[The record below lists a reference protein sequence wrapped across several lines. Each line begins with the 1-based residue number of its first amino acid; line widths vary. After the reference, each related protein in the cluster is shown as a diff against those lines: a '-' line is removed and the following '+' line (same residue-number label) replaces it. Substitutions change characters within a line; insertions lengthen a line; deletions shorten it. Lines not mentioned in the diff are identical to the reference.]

1 MGVDYYNV
9 LKVNRNANEEDLKK
23 SYRRMAMKWH
33 PDKNPTSKKE
43 AEAKFKQ
50 ISEAYDV
57 LSDPQRRQIYDQ
69 FGEEGLKSTDLPTA
83 AETTT
88 AQQHHQHQQQKSY
101 SSSNSEFRYY
111 PRDAEDIFA
120 EFFGESGD
128 AFGGGSSGR
137 TRGDGGGDGV
147 GVGRRFKSAEA
158 GSQANNRKTPP
169 TNRKT
174 PHPPPPPVNRKAP
187 AIESKL
193 ACTLEELYKGA
204 KKKMRI
210 SRVVPDDFG
219 KPKTVQEILKIDIKP
234 GWKRGTKITF
244 PEKGNQEPGVTPADL
259 IFVVDE
265 KPHSVFKR
273 DGNDLI
279 VEKQVSLIDAL
290 TGLTIS
296 VTTLDGRNL
305 TIPVLDIVKPGQEIV
320 IPNEGMPTKDPLKRG
335 DLRVSFE
342 ILFPSMLTSEQK
354 NDLRRVL
361 GGS

>member
-9 LKVNRNANEEDLKK
+9 LKVNRNANEDDLKK

-69 FGEEGLKSTDLPTA
+69 YGEEGLKSADLPTA
-83 AETTT
+83 AETA
-88 AQQHHQHQQQKSY
+88 AQHRSY

-128 AFGGGSSGR
+128 TFGGASGGSSGR
-137 TRGDGGGDGV
+137 TTRGDGGGGRD
-147 GVGRRFKSAEA
+147 RRFKSADA
-158 GSQANNRKTPP
+158 GSQANRKTKTPP
-169 TNRKT
+169 
-174 PHPPPPPVNRKAP
+174 PANRKAP

-219 KPKTVQEILKIDIKP
+219 LVYLNLDLVNAID
-234 GWKRGTKITF
+234 
-244 PEKGNQEPGVTPADL
+244 Q
-259 IFVVDE
+259 
-265 KPHSVFKR
+265 
-273 DGNDLI
+273 
-279 VEKQVSLIDAL
+279 
-290 TGLTIS
+290 IS
-296 VTTLDGRNL
+296 FDWET
-305 TIPVLDIVKPGQEIV
+305 Q
-320 IPNEGMPTKDPLKRG
+320 
-335 DLRVSFE
+335 
-342 ILFPSMLTSEQK
+342 
-354 NDLRRVL
+354 
-361 GGS
+361 

>member
-1 MGVDYYNV
+1 MGIDYYNV
-9 LKVNRNANEEDLKK
+9 LKVSRNANEDDLKK

-69 FGEEGLKSTDLPTA
+69 YGEEGLKSSDLPTA
-83 AETTT
+83 AETA
-88 AQQHHQHQQQKSY
+88 AQQRSY
-101 SSSNSEFRYY
+101 SSGNSEFRYY

-120 EFFGESGD
+120 EFFGASESTFDGSTG
-128 AFGGGSSGR
+128 ASSGR
-137 TRGDGGGDGV
+137 TRGDGGGG
-147 GVGRRFKSAEA
+147 GGRRFKSAEA
-158 GSQANNRKTPP
+158 GSQANRKTPP
-169 TNRKT
+169 A
-174 PHPPPPPVNRKAP
+174 NRKAP

-219 KPKTVQEILKIDIKP
+219 RPKTVQEILKIDIKP
-234 GWKRGTKITF
+234 GWKKGTKITF

-265 KPHSVFKR
+265 KPHSVYKR

-279 VEKQVSLIDAL
+279 VEKEISLIDAL
-290 TGLTIS
+290 TG
-296 VTTLDGRNL
+296 VTVSLVTLDGRNL

-342 ILFPSMLTSEQK
+342 ILFPSRLTSEQK
-354 NDLRRVL
+354 NDLKRVL

>member
-1 MGVDYYNV
+1 MGIDYYNV
-9 LKVNRNANEEDLKK
+9 LKVTRNANEDDLKK

-33 PDKNPTSKKE
+33 PDKNPNSNNE

-50 ISEAYDV
+50 ISEAYEV

-69 FGEEGLKSTDLPTA
+69 YGEEGLKSSDLPTA
-83 AETTT
+83 AETA
-88 AQQHHQHQQQKSY
+88 AQNRSY
-101 SSSNSEFRYY
+101 SSEFPYY
-111 PRDAEDIFA
+111 PRDAEDIFE
-120 EFFGESGD
+120 EFFREDSYPG
-128 AFGGGSSGR
+128 GR
-137 TRGDGGGDGV
+137 TRGDGGHGGDG
-147 GVGRRFKSAEA
+147 RRKFKSAEA
-158 GSQANNRKTPP
+158 GSQANRKT
-169 TNRKT
+169 
-174 PHPPPPPVNRKAP
+174 PPVNRKAP

-219 KPKTVQEILKIDIKP
+219 RPKTVQEILKIDIKP
-234 GWKRGTKITF
+234 GWKKGTKITF

-279 VEKQVSLIDAL
+279 VEKKVSLIDAL
-290 TGLTIS
+290 TGVTIS
-296 VTTLDGRNL
+296 LTTLDGRNL
-305 TIPVLDIVKPGQEIV
+305 TIPVLDIVRPGQEIV

-335 DLRVSFE
+335 ELRVNFE
-342 ILFPSMLTSEQK
+342 ILFPSRLTSEQK
-354 NDLRRVL
+354 NDLKRVL

>member
-9 LKVNRNANEEDLKK
+9 LKVSRNANEDDLKK

-57 LSDPQRRQIYDQ
+57 LSDPQRRRIYDQ
-69 FGEEGLKSTDLPTA
+69 YGEDGLKSADLPTA
-83 AETTT
+83 AETA
-88 AQQHHQHQQQKSY
+88 AQQRSY

-120 EFFGESGD
+120 EFFGASGD
-128 AFGGGSSGR
+128 NFGGGSSGR
-137 TRGDGGGDGV
+137 TPGDGGGG
-147 GVGRRFKSAEA
+147 GRRFKSAEA
-158 GSQANNRKTPP
+158 GSQANRKTPSP
-169 TNRKT
+169 A
-174 PHPPPPPVNRKAP
+174 NRKAP
-187 AIESKL
+187 DIESKL
-193 ACTLEELYKGA
+193 ACTLEELYKGG

-210 SRVVPDDFG
+210 SRLVPDEFG

-234 GWKRGTKITF
+234 GWKRGTKIKF

-265 KPHSVFKR
+265 KPHSVYTR

-279 VEKQVSLIDAL
+279 VEKKVSLIDAL

-296 VTTLDGRNL
+296 LTTLDGRNL
-305 TIPVLDIVKPGQEIV
+305 TIPVLDIVNPGQEIV

-342 ILFPSMLTSEQK
+342 ILFPSRLTSEQK
-354 NDLRRVL
+354 NDLKRVL
-361 GGS
+361 G

>member
-9 LKVNRNANEEDLKK
+9 LKVSRNANEDDLKK

-69 FGEEGLKSTDLPTA
+69 YGEEGLKSADLPTA
-83 AETTT
+83 AETA
-88 AQQHHQHQQQKSY
+88 AQQQRSY
-101 SSSNSEFRYY
+101 SSRNSDFRYY

-120 EFFGESGD
+120 EFFGASGD
-128 AFGGGSSGR
+128 TFGGGSSGR
-137 TRGDGGGDGV
+137 TSGDGV
-147 GVGRRFKSAEA
+147 GGGGGGGGGGRRFKSAEA
-158 GSQANNRKTPP
+158 GSHANKKTPPATRKTPSA
-169 TNRKT
+169 
-174 PHPPPPPVNRKAP
+174 NRKAP
-187 AIESKL
+187 DIESKL
-193 ACTLEELYKGA
+193 ACTLEELYKGG

-210 SRVVPDDFG
+210 SRVVPDEFG
-219 KPKTVQEILKIDIKP
+219 KPKTVQEILKIDLKP
-234 GWKRGTKITF
+234 GWKKGTKITF

-259 IFVVDE
+259 TFVVDE
-265 KPHSVFKR
+265 KPHPVYTR

-279 VEKQVSLIDAL
+279 VEKKVSLIEAL

-296 VTTLDGRNL
+296 LTTLDGRNL
-305 TIPVLDIVKPGQEIV
+305 TVPVLDIVKPGQEIV

-342 ILFPSMLTSEQK
+342 ILFPSRLTSEQK
-354 NDLRRVL
+354 NDLKRVL
-361 GGS
+361 G

>member
-9 LKVNRNANEEDLKK
+9 LKVNRNANEDDLKK

-33 PDKNPTSKKE
+33 PDKNPTNKKE

-57 LSDPQRRQIYDQ
+57 LSDLHRRQIYDQ
-69 FGEEGLKSTDLPTA
+69 FGEEGLKSTDLPSA
-83 AETTT
+83 AP
-88 AQQHHQHQQQKSY
+88 QQQRTY

-137 TRGDGGGDGV
+137 TRGDG
-147 GVGRRFKSAEA
+147 VGRRFKSAEA
-158 GSQANNRKTPP
+158 GSQANRKTPP
-169 TNRKT
+169 
-174 PHPPPPPVNRKAP
+174 PPNRKAP

-219 KPKTVQEILKIDIKP
+219 L
-234 GWKRGTKITF
+234 
-244 PEKGNQEPGVTPADL
+244 
-259 IFVVDE
+259 
-265 KPHSVFKR
+265 
-273 DGNDLI
+273 
-279 VEKQVSLIDAL
+279 VSLI
-290 TGLTIS
+290 
-296 VTTLDGRNL
+296 
-305 TIPVLDIVKPGQEIV
+305 PDIVNAI
-320 IPNEGMPTKDPLKRG
+320 DPSR
-335 DLRVSFE
+335 
-342 ILFPSMLTSEQK
+342 
-354 NDLRRVL
+354 
-361 GGS
+361 

>member
-1 MGVDYYNV
+1 LDQMGVDYYNV
-9 LKVNRNANEEDLKK
+9 LKVNRNANEDDLKK

-69 FGEEGLKSTDLPTA
+69 YGEEGLKSTDLPTA
-83 AETTT
+83 AET
-88 AQQHHQHQQQKSY
+88 AAHQQQRSY

-137 TRGDGGGDGV
+137 TRGDGGDG
-147 GVGRRFKSAEA
+147 GGRRFKSAEA
-158 GSQANNRKTPP
+158 GSQANRKTPP
-169 TNRKT
+169 TNKKT
-174 PHPPPPPVNRKAP
+174 TPPANRKAP

-234 GWKRGTKITF
+234 GWKKGTKITF

-279 VEKQVSLIDAL
+279 LEKKVSLIDAL

-296 VTTLDGRNL
+296 VTTLDGRSL

-335 DLRVSFE
+335 DLRVTFE
-342 ILFPSMLTSEQK
+342 ILFPSRLTSEQK
-354 NDLRRVL
+354 NDLKRVL